1 MESLSKHLFQL
12 DDGARARLNLAMQLI
27 LGSSSPYR
35 RAQLETLSYVFETD
49 VPNVDEAPQQEEI
62 PLDLVTRLAREK
74 AQVIAQRHPHAVVI
88 GADQV
93 AAVGAATLGKPL
105 TVKRAIEQLTTLSG
119 QCAEFLSAI
128 CVVEPGGR
136 THSHVEPTR
145 VTFRRLA
152 IDEIEQYVALDQ
164 PLDCAGGIRTEG
176 LGFHLIEQ
184 VESMD
189 PSAVIGLPLI
199 ALSKILRTI
208 GINPLSN

>member
-62 PLDLVTRLAREK
+62 PFDLVTRFAREK

>member
-62 PLDLVTRLAREK
+62 PFDLVTRLAREK

>member
-1 MESLSKHLFQL
+1 MESLSKNLFQL

-62 PLDLVTRLAREK
+62 PFDLVTRLAREK
-74 AQVIAQRHPHAVVI
+74 AQVIAQRHPQAVVI

-93 AAVGAATLGKPL
+93 AAVGVATLGKPL

>member
-35 RAQLETLSYVFETD
+35 RAQLESLSYVFETD
-49 VPNVDEAPQQEEI
+49 GPNVDEAPQQEEI
-62 PLDLVTRLAREK
+62 PFDLVTRLAREK

-208 GINPLSN
+208 GINRLST

>member
-27 LGSSSPYR
+27 LGSSSLYR

-62 PLDLVTRLAREK
+62 PFDLVTRLAREK
-74 AQVIAQRHPHAVVI
+74 AQVIAQRHPQAVVI

-93 AAVGAATLGKPL
+93 AAVGVATLGKPL